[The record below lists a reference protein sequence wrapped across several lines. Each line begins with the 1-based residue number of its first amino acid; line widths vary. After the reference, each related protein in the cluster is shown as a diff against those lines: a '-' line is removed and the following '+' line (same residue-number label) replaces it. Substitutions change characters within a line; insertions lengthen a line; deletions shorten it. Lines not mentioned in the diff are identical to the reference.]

1 MTAGHEQRKTECR
14 HSAICA
20 ETQTGQSGDAR
31 QTSPAANKPGN
42 SPWADLDRLP
52 AHFLPRVEDGNSL
65 LGHLLC
71 PSHVRVVL
79 RTASHVSIDMDPDG
93 HIMQVGWISSEEF
106 CPEVLRAMIARDPF
120 IPFSL
125 ILHDGEAVL
134 IKTPESVLEGANEV
148 AIRNEGQALRLIPLN
163 KIRSSL
169 LHFHLETSQDPRQ
182 RHEELP

>member
-1 MTAGHEQRKTECR
+1 MSNEKPNAP

-20 ETQTGQSGDAR
+20 EAQTGQSGDAR
-31 QTSPAANKPGN
+31 RTSPAANKRGN
-42 SPWADLDRLP
+42 FPWDDAKSLP

-79 RTASHVSIDMDPDG
+79 RTASHVSIDMDADG

-106 CPEVLRAMIARDPF
+106 CPEILRAMIARDPF

-148 AIRNEGQALRLIPLN
+148 AIRNEGQALRLIPLDQ
-163 KIRSSL
+163 IQSSM
-169 LHFHLETSQDPRQ
+169 LHFHLETCR
-182 RHEELP
+182 RAAGGE